1 MPPLVN
7 RFHEE
12 SDNTP
17 PHPRQFRCGSGVMSV
32 IAVIAG
38 HEATIG
44 CVRRQASACCS
55 SAQRGQARV
64 RSSWAARTP
73 TSRPSVEREPPP
85 LVPARRAATREP
97 VRTSAT
103 SKDCRSVKDDER
115 HWKTPWASCQ
125 ILKPDALRPP
135 LIVHGPT
142 SLSFEQAF

>member
-1 MPPLVN
+1 MLFI
-7 RFHEE
+7 R
-12 SDNTP
+12 SKGASTSS
-17 PHPRQFRCGSGVMSV
+17 QFLGGKDAHKS
-32 IAVIAG
+32 
-38 HEATIG
+38 T
-44 CVRRQASACCS
+44 VRGKRAA
-55 SAQRGQARV
+55 
-64 RSSWAARTP
+64 AAR
-73 TSRPSVEREPPP
+73 
-85 LVPARRAATREP
+85 ARKAGGYAP